1 LKSPMEPPQG
11 EERKRKKEREEEE
24 RERGAVGLLAG
35 QSRQFIW
42 RDWSRAMPDG
52 MTQKGQI

>member
-1 LKSPMEPPQG
+1 MEPPQG

-35 QSRQFIW
+35 QSRQFI
-42 RDWSRAMPDG
+42 
-52 MTQKGQI
+52 